1 MEELSQGIHKITIFY
16 AERGAGVSNLKIRFN
31 FPKTNQLDLTNQV
44 STASANQDVF
54 GKALG
59 YIGSFTYK
67 ILNQATSGRQIPVE
81 DSVGYLRNEGAVKF
95 NDFKNSGTYR
105 GSKTGESELK
115 EADPDAETDG
125 PIIGERSD
133 VIKLVN
139 KDSGKKISISIRC
152 RKKLLRENTG
162 QRSTVRRTEAVWIC
176 QKRHIFKC
184 QFIITRMLPALP
196 GGR

>member
-16 AERGAGVSNLKIRFN
+16 AERGAGVSNSKIRFN

-125 PIIGERSD
+125 RLS
-133 VIKLVN
+133 V
-139 KDSGKKISISIRC
+139 S
-152 RKKLLRENTG
+152 
-162 QRSTVRRTEAVWIC
+162 AA
-176 QKRHIFKC
+176 
-184 QFIITRMLPALP
+184 M
-196 GGR
+196 

>member
-95 NDFKNSGTYR
+95 NDFKTAEHTEGLRPEKVS
-105 GSKTGESELK
+105 SKK
-115 EADPDAETDG
+115 Q
-125 PIIGERSD
+125 
-133 VIKLVN
+133 
-139 KDSGKKISISIRC
+139 IR
-152 RKKLLRENTG
+152 T
-162 QRSTVRRTEAVWIC
+162 QRQTARLSVSAA
-176 QKRHIFKC
+176 
-184 QFIITRMLPALP
+184 M
-196 GGR
+196 